1 MTDQELIFTMPGER
15 VTSEISQ
22 KEQTA
27 DFPKSREV
35 ARTETERELG
45 HRVATPENFLE
56 TAESGKRRRISSGK
70 TE

>member
-1 MTDQELIFTMPGER
+1 MTDQELIFTMPGEL
-15 VTSEISQ
+15 VTSEISP
-22 KEQTA
+22 KEQPA
-27 DFPKSREV
+27 DFPKSREGD
-35 ARTETERELG
+35 RTETERELE